1 MVRFAADQG
10 LAIAQYSVGQMY
22 ALGEGVTQDLIEA
35 YAWYS
40 VAATGGYK
48 SGVQNRD
55 TVASKLTPEQ
65 LLEGQKRATELFE
78 KHGSGK

>member
-1 MVRFAADQG
+1 MSADQG

-22 ALGEGVTQDLIEA
+22 ALGEGVTQNLVEA

-78 KHGSGK
+78 KHGSWK